1 MSTNKGFLLQ
11 SFFTLLARFAGVGL
25 NFGLSILIARLL
37 SLANY
42 GDMRMLLTTLTGV
55 ALISRLGVEQLLL
68 KEVASVN
75 EQQIAY
81 GTQFLSRS
89 YIVVLI
95 SSLCFMLL
103 WVALSEPFA
112 QLLFDKISTSTLMI
126 ASVSILFYN
135 LIFINA
141 TYLKAIRKTV
151 LSSLTQNSLS
161 AVSFLIL
168 IALFL
173 ETFPSNPFHF
183 NLYSIS
189 WVMAGLLSLLMVLPW
204 LDKQATPQKDIPT
217 LRDIVKRSL
226 PLAPVSILAF
236 MMLWSDTLMV
246 GALLSSD
253 KVALYSTAAQISFLS
268 LVVLNA
274 LEATIYPRLLS
285 IYRNQPEK
293 LRRFFW
299 QATFLVVVFL
309 LGVTLIMSLL
319 APFLLGI
326 FGTEFKQALNA
337 LIILLFAQW
346 LRASS
351 LTFSFMFIIR
361 DQVKYLNITLAVALL
376 INIIAN
382 YFFIKYYGYIGATFA
397 TLAANAFL
405 TLVIVL
411 LFYRHQLLTDTKTTY
426 ND

>member
-1 MSTNKGFLLQ
+1 MSTDRGFLLQ
-11 SFFTLLARFAGVGL
+11 SLLTLIARFVGVGL
-25 NFGLSILIARLL
+25 NFGLSILIARTL

-42 GDMRMLLTTLTGV
+42 GDMRMLLTTITGV
-55 ALISRLGVEQLLL
+55 ALISRLGVEQLLI

-75 EQQIAY
+75 EQQAAY
-81 GTQFLSRS
+81 GTQFLTRS
-89 YIVVLI
+89 YIVLLL
-95 SSLCFMLL
+95 SSLFFILL

-112 QLLFDKISTSTLMI
+112 QLLFDKISPTTLMI

-135 LIFINA
+135 LLFINA
-141 TYLKAIRKTV
+141 VYLKAIRKTV

-161 AVSFLIL
+161 AISFLIL
-168 IALFL
+168 IAFSL
-173 ETFPSNPFHF
+173 EAFPYHPFHF
-183 NLYSIS
+183 NLYTVS
-189 WVMAGLLSLLMVLPW
+189 WVIAGLLSLFMVLPW
-204 LDKQATPQKDIPT
+204 LDHQAPPQKGIPT
-217 LRDIVKRSL
+217 LQAIVKRSL

-246 GALLSSD
+246 GALLNSD
-253 KVALYSTAAQISFLS
+253 NVALYSTAAQISFLS
-268 LVVLNA
+268 LVVLSA
-274 LEATIYPRLLS
+274 LEATIYPRLLA

-293 LRRFFW
+293 LQRFFW
-299 QATFLVVVFL
+299 QATVLVVIFL
-309 LGVTLIMSLL
+309 LGVTLVMSLL
-319 APFLLGI
+319 SPFILQI
-326 FGTEFKQALNA
+326 FGTEFKQALNT
-337 LIILLFAQW
+337 LIILLVAQW

-376 INIIAN
+376 INIVAN
-382 YFFIKYYGYIGATFA
+382 YFFINHYGYIGAAFA

-411 LFYRHQLLTDTKTTY
+411 LFYRRRLLTDL